1 MVTLVILF
9 IAKNMTLINNRGMG
23 ILIKILRRYLCLG
36 ALLTLLIW
44 SYCAF
49 AEEERGQDHQQGQ
62 LKSFILKSQNREK
75 EEDIISKSQLIL
87 HARLTNS
94 SENIVKG
101 LVWRVY
107 APILGIDNKLPLVA
121 IYEGGSAHFDL
132 EPGSYLVHVS
142 FGHASAVRHVSL
154 ENGQSL
160 IKNFN
165 LNAGVVILNSTLL
178 NGKIDEK
185 ELRFTIYED
194 EKENDETGVILS
206 NVKPQ
211 SMIRLNTGRYHVASH
226 YGSINATVRSD
237 IQVEAG
243 KITEITLEH
252 QAAQII
258 LKLVRQEGGE
268 ALADTSWS
276 ITNDSG
282 DIVYETVGSYVSLV
296 LAEGEYIA
304 IAKNKDKIYQKVFSV
319 VSGHDEDIS
328 VVANTQ
334 NMQQIDEEID

>member
-1 MVTLVILF
+1 MV
-9 IAKNMTLINNRGMG
+9 
-23 ILIKILRRYLCLG
+23 
-36 ALLTLLIW
+36 LTLLIW
-44 SYCAF
+44 HSSAF
-49 AEEERGQDHQQGQ
+49 AEEERVQDHQQEQ
-62 LKSFILKSQNREK
+62 SKSFILKSQNREK
-75 EEDIISKSQLIL
+75 EGDVVSKSKLIL
-87 HARLTNS
+87 YARLTNG
-94 SENIVKG
+94 SENITKG
-101 LVWRVY
+101 LVWRIY
-107 APILGIDNKLPLVA
+107 APILGIDNKLPLLA
-121 IYEGGSAHFDL
+121 TYEGGSARFDL
-132 EPGSYLVHVS
+132 EPGSYLVYVS
-142 FGHASAVRHVSL
+142 FGHASAVHHVSL
-154 ENGQSL
+154 ENGQNL
-160 IKNFN
+160 VKNFN
-165 LNAGVVILNSTLL
+165 LDAGAVILNATLL
-178 NGKIDEK
+178 NGAIDEK

-194 EKENDETGVILS
+194 DKENDETGVILS

-211 SMIRLNTGRYHVASH
+211 SIVRLKAGRYHVASH

-268 ALADTSWS
+268 ALAGTSWS

-319 VSGHDEDIS
+319 VSGHDEEIS
-328 VVANTQ
+328 VVANAQ